1 MNSKSE
7 ERQLKDASKEAH
19 KKTKTFVDEVS
30 KNIMAAFENLRVMV
44 DDENIFTKIPCK
56 KGLKEYYEKH
66 LKDGI
71 DLDYKTVSSRLN
83 VARMIHDFKREGI
96 LIPENSEYTPLRT
109 LTSAFCNNDNKRKLQ
124 IMAWKIAEQK
134 YKNPDNEDIIEA
146 IERVKS
152 KLLADN
158 WVETSDDDYEEL
170 DNGDDDYAKS
180 KNLTPESSA
189 IKEQN
194 KLIKESADYEE
205 LAAGFFDKLPKE
217 FKNIFD
223 KNYSNDILFEML
235 SAISDL
241 SNYDN
246 RDHNIIKR
254 RANKAIE
261 ILKHYVLC
269 LQDYEDDQEA
279 YNNITNNVYYHY
291 FYKKR
296 AKAKSIKMLKFNKEI
311 RDTDNGK

>member
-19 KKTKTFVDEVS
+19 KKTKTFVDKVT
-30 KNIMAAFENLRVMV
+30 KNEREAFENLRVMV
-44 DDENIFTKIPCK
+44 DEEDIFTKLFCK

-83 VARMIHDFKREGI
+83 VARMIHDFEREEI
-96 LIPENSEYTPLRT
+96 LIPENAEYTPLRT
-109 LTSAFCNNDNKRKLQ
+109 LTSAFCNNDNKRNLQ
-124 IMAWKIAEQK
+124 IMAWKIATQK
-134 YKNPDNEDIIEA
+134 YKNPDNQDIVDA

-152 KLLADN
+152 KSLDDN
-158 WVETSDDDYEEL
+158 EVETSDDDYEEL

-180 KNLTPESSA
+180 KNLTPESGA
-189 IKEQN
+189 VREQN
-194 KLIKESADYEE
+194 KLIKESTDYEE

-217 FKNIFD
+217 FQSLF
-223 KNYSNDILFEML
+223 KNYSNDIFFEML

-241 SNYDN
+241 ANYDDC
-246 RDHNIIKR
+246 DHNIIKR

-261 ILKHYVLC
+261 TLKDYVLC
-269 LQDYEDDQEA
+269 LQDYEEDQEA
-279 YNNITNNVYYHY
+279 YNNITNNVYYLY
-291 FYKKR
+291 YYKR
-296 AKAKSIKMLKFNKEI
+296 HAKAKRTKKREKDKNVKI
-311 RDTDNGK
+311 